1 VKRDRRLIVR
11 FSLSLTALL
20 VASACSST
28 SEGGP
33 VAAAIPD
40 RASATSPA
48 APTPDAEGD
57 PSADPSGSGSATP
70 TAAPSRKRSGASVS
84 AADRRA
90 GIRSR
95 RVVDR
100 LSGRLV
106 TVRGSATA
114 PGKGRVMR
122 IKVQVESGLPVDGRA
137 FAAFV
142 MDTLNDPRSWGRGG
156 RRTFARTDGAY
167 DVRVVLASPQTS
179 RAMCRPLETL
189 GRLSCRSGDA
199 AVLTY
204 YRWVN
209 AHPDYGR
216 DRTGYRNYVVNHEI
230 GHALGHGHVGC
241 PGRGEPAPVM
251 MQQTKGLVGC
261 EPNPWPFP

>member
-1 VKRDRRLIVR
+1 VKRGARLFVLS
-11 FSLSLTALL
+11 SLSLITVL

-33 VAAAIPD
+33 AAAVLP
-40 RASATSPA
+40 AGTPA
-48 APTPDAEGD
+48 ASPSTPTPDAE
-57 PSADPSGSGSATP
+57 ADPSGDPSGSRGATP
-70 TAAPSRKRSGASVS
+70 TTAPSRKGSSGSLS

-90 GIRSR
+90 GIQSR

-106 TVRGSATA
+106 TVRGSSKA

-122 IKVQVESGLPVDGRA
+122 VKVQVESGLPVDGRA

-142 MDTLNDPRSWGRGG
+142 MDTLNDPRSWGRDGT
-156 RRTFARTDGAY
+156 RTFARTDGAY
-167 DVRVVLASPQTS
+167 DVRIVLASPQTS
-179 RAMCRPLETL
+179 RAMCRPLETF
-189 GRLSCRSGDA
+189 GRLSCRAGDA

-209 AHPDYGR
+209 AMAEYGG
-216 DRTGYRNYVVNHEI
+216 DRTGYRHYVVNHEV
-230 GHALGHGHVGC
+230 GHALGRGHVGC

-251 MQQTKGLVGC
+251 MQQTKGLLGC

>member
-1 VKRDRRLIVR
+1 MKRDGRLIVR

-20 VASACSST
+20 
-28 SEGGP
+28 
-33 VAAAIPD
+33 AAAGCSGTSGTGLSGGSIDD
-40 RASATSPA
+40 RPSATSSPA
-48 APTPDAEGD
+48 LLPDAEAD
-57 PSADPSGSGSATP
+57 PSADPSGSPGETP
-70 TAAPSRKRSGASVS
+70 TTAPSRKRTGSSVS

-90 GIRSR
+90 GIESR

-106 TVRGSATA
+106 TVRGNSKA

-122 IKVQVESGLPVDGRA
+122 IKVQVEKGLPVDGRA

-142 MDTLNDPRSWGRGG
+142 LDTLNDSRSWGHGG
-156 RRTFARTDGAY
+156 RRSFARTDGAY

-209 AHPDYGR
+209 AIPDYGR
-216 DRTGYRNYVVNHEI
+216 DRTGYRQYVVNHEV
-230 GHALGHGHVGC
+230 GHALGQGHVGC